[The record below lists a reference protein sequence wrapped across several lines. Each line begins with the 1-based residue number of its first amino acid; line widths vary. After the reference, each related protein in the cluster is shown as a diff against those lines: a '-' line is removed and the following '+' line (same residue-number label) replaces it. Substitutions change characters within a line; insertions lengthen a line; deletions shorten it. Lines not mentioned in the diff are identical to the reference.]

1 MVGLVRELYQQVP
14 CQFLKYKYSNGF
26 SFFMKIAGDNL
37 CTKNINCIKIVHL
50 AELNKGKEKYR
61 VNRRHSVGNLQPL
74 NDRRNQ

>member
-37 CTKNINCIKIVHL
+37 CTKNIDCTKFVHI
-50 AELNKGKEKYR
+50 AELNKGKGKYR
-61 VNRRHSVGNLQPL
+61 VSRCLSAGNL
-74 NDRRNQ
+74 